1 MDTKTWDP
9 RGEYVF
15 DDQEHRYDE
24 PEPGFSKT
32 PRPKPIEEETQH
44 IVHAILSWLMIPFVI
59 VILSTGFVS
68 IYFYSK
74 HPSVHSAFFSIY
86 SLFWLAATFIF
97 TIIIKNFLELW
108 IDYRRFAFVDKR
120 SSKVMT
126 ISFALTAIGF
136 AAEIFFFLDA
146 HLFYTGYFNIGVLLV
161 MFFIT
166 FYYTIIT
173 IFYSSSSIR
182 LLALG
187 LILAVVMVLLAALS
201 RMMLLELLKNVPGI
215 LLF

>member
-1 MDTKTWDP
+1 MDTKIWDP
-9 RGEYVF
+9 RGEHIF

-24 PEPGFSKT
+24 PEPGFSKS
-32 PRPKPIEEETQH
+32 PRPKPLEEETQH
-44 IVHAILSWLMIPFVI
+44 IVHAILSRLMIPFVI
-59 VILSTGFVS
+59 ILLSAGFIS
-68 IYFYSK
+68 IYLYNRN
-74 HPSVHSAFFSIY
+74 PTVLSAFFSIY
-86 SLFWLAATFIF
+86 SIFWLAATFIF

-108 IDYRRFAFVDKR
+108 TDYRRFAFMDKR
-120 SSKVMT
+120 SAKVMT

-146 HLFYTGYFNIGVLLV
+146 RLFYTGYLNIGVLLV
-161 MFFIT
+161 MFYLI

-173 IFYSSSSIR
+173 IFYSSSSTRI
-182 LLALG
+182 
-187 LILAVVMVLLAALS
+187 LILGIILAIVLVLLAALS